1 MFQTLK
7 YLIILGGVTFIS
19 GNRML
24 RQIAKYRY
32 VNNDMCNCVCDKM
45 LAMYSLHTYMLVTCW
60 LHVGY
65 MLVTCWLRVGY
76 MLVTCWLHVG
86 YMLVTFYCNH

>member
-32 VNNDMCNCVCDKM
+32 VNNDVCNCVYVIKC
-45 LAMYSLHTYMLVTCW
+45 LQCIHYIHTCW

-65 MLVTCWLRVGY
+65 MLVTCWLHFI
-76 MLVTCWLHVG
+76 VTIS
-86 YMLVTFYCNH
+86 NINIIS